1 MDNIVKDNAMRQIK
15 FSVPGQP
22 FGKQRPKFSRAG
34 QYVKPSS
41 PDETVSHEN
50 LVKLM
55 YQQTAKGRMFKDED
69 MLDVRVKNIKF
80 PSIIDAIFVKA
91 GVVLNL
97 LSIIPLLCTIVFLI
111 STISRRLFQQS
122 EDIKFRR
129 SIFNAFL

>member
-34 QYVKPSS
+34 QYVKTYS
-41 PDETVSHEN
+41 PDETVSYEN

-69 MLDVRVKNIKF
+69 MLDVRVIAYYEIPQSTMTHQGF
-80 PSIIDAIFVKA
+80 PHIRFQSGPAVYCA
-91 GVVLNL
+91 PVPP
-97 LSIIPLLCTIVFLI
+97 SPLCQGH
-111 STISRRLFQQS
+111 S
-122 EDIKFRR
+122 
-129 SIFNAFL
+129 